1 MEESPTFLCH
11 TCGGEVPDADL
22 AETFVKLGGAILCP
36 TCAAEGPSGAARE
49 RPPAVPLVRLM
60 ALSQDQRQRLSGESR

>member
-22 AETFVKLGGAILCP
+22 AETFLKLGGAILCP
-36 TCAAEGPSGAARE
+36 TCAAEGPIGAARGG
-49 RPPAVPLVRLM
+49 PAAVPLVRLM
-60 ALSQDQRQRLSGESR
+60 ALPQDQRRRLAGEER